1 MPGLVEPRMV
11 SDRQVRL
18 LRKKRME
25 EKTMEAAASAAGMSE
40 KTARKWRRGLLP
52 SETKEPR
59 TWRTRPDPFVAVWTT
74 EIEPLLV
81 ADKEGGL
88 EAKTIFAELSRKK
101 PGVFE
106 RGQLRTL
113 QRRVREWRAER
124 GPNKEVYFPQ
134 EHLPGRMASMDFT
147 HVTELGVTIA
157 GALFVHMFFELV
169 LAYSGWRFVELAFG
183 ETFEALVKGL
193 QGALWAL
200 GGVPERVRQD
210 NLSAATHELAKTG
223 GRGLTRRFA
232 DVVAHYGFHPSR
244 IQSGES
250 HENGVVEKAH
260 HLLKSALEQALLL
273 RGSRD
278 FPSVDVYMAFVGRVV
293 DETFH
298 QGREARVVEERAAL
312 KPLPSS
318 RVPEFTKVLV
328 QVRKW
333 STIPVAG
340 HIYSVPSRLIGHEIE
355 ARVYADIVEVRY
367 ANKTV
372 ETMPRLRG
380 ESAHR
385 IDYRHVIWSLVRKPG
400 AFAAYRY
407 REDLFP
413 SLVFRRA
420 YDSLRARRGDRADVE
435 YVRVLHLAAS
445 TSEHAVEQ
453 ALSALLDRD
462 ESFDYAAVKALAH
475 PAEPTVPEIHIG
487 VPDLRHYDALLAG
500 GAS

>member
-1 MPGLVEPRMV
+1 MV

-25 EKTMEAAASAAGMSE
+25 NKTLEAAASAAGMSE
-40 KTARKWRRGLLP
+40 RTARKWQRGPLP
-52 SETKEPR
+52 SATKEPR
-59 TWRTRPDPFVAVWTT
+59 TWRTRPDPFAEVWAT

-81 ADKEGGL
+81 ADQEGKL
-88 EAKTIFAELSRKK
+88 EAKTIFAEVCRKR
-101 PGVFE
+101 PGAFE
-106 RGQLRTL
+106 PGQLRTL
-113 QRRVREWRAER
+113 QRHVREWRAEH
-124 GPNKEVYFPQ
+124 GPAKEVYFPQ
-134 EHLPGRMASMDFT
+134 EHVPGRMGSMDFT
-147 HVTELGVTIA
+147 HATELGVTIA
-157 GALFVHMFFELV
+157 GALFVHMFFQLV

-183 ETFEALVKGL
+183 ETFEALVQGL
-193 QGALWAL
+193 QGGLWAL
-200 GGVPERVRQD
+200 GGVPWMVRQD

-223 GRGLTRRFA
+223 GRALTRRFA
-232 DVVAHYGFHPSR
+232 EVVEHYGFKPSR
-244 IQSGES
+244 IQPGES

-278 FPSVDVYMAFVGRVV
+278 FPSVEAYMTLVRRVV
-293 DETFH
+293 EETFH
-298 QGREARVVEERAAL
+298 QGREALLAEERAAL

-318 RVPEFTKVLV
+318 RVPEYTRVIV
-328 QVRKW
+328 GVRKW

-340 HIYSVPSRLIGHEIE
+340 RIYSVPSRLMGHEVE
-355 ARVYADIVEVRY
+355 ARVYADVVEVRY
-367 ANKTV
+367 AGKTV

-380 ESAHR
+380 EGAHR

-420 YDSLRARRGDRADVE
+420 YDALRERRGDRADVE

-453 ALSALLDRD
+453 ALSALLERGDA
-462 ESFDYAAVKALAH
+462 FDYAAVKALAQ
-475 PAEPTVPEIHIG
+475 PVQPTVPVLRIG
-487 VPDLRHYDALLAG
+487 APDLGQYDALLAAG

>member
-1 MPGLVEPRMV
+1 MV

-18 LRKKRME
+18 LRKKRMDK
-25 EKTMEAAASAAGMSE
+25 KTLEAAAAAAGMTE
-40 KTARKWRRGLLP
+40 RTARTWQRGALP

-59 TWRTRPDPFVAVWTT
+59 VWRTRPDPFVEVWST
-74 EIEPLLV
+74 EVEPLLV
-81 ADKEGGL
+81 SDKEGKL
-88 EAKTIFAELSRKK
+88 EAKTIFAALCRKK
-101 PGVFE
+101 VGVFE
-106 RGQLRTL
+106 AGQLRTL

-124 GPNKEVYFPQ
+124 GPDKEVYFPQ
-134 EHLPGRMASMDFT
+134 EHVPGRMGSMDFT
-147 HVTELGVTIA
+147 HATELGITIA
-157 GALFVHMFFELV
+157 GVLFVHMFFEFV
-169 LAYSGWRFVELAFG
+169 LAYSGWRFVQLAFG

-200 GGVPERVRQD
+200 GGVPQRVRQD
-210 NLSAATHELAKTG
+210 NLSAATHELVKTG

-232 DVVAHYGFHPSR
+232 EVVEHYGFDPSR
-244 IQSGES
+244 IRPGES

-278 FPSVDVYMAFVGRVV
+278 FPSVEAYMAFVGRIVE
-293 DETFH
+293 ETFL
-298 QGREARVVEERAAL
+298 QGREARLAEERAVL

-318 RVPEFTKVLV
+318 RVPEYTRVV
-328 QVRKW
+328 VDVRKW
-333 STIPVAG
+333 STVPVGG
-340 HIYSVPSRLIGHEIE
+340 HIYSVPSRLIGHEVE
-355 ARVYADIVEVRY
+355 ARVYADVVEIRY

-380 ESAHR
+380 EGAHR

-420 YDSLRARRGDRADVE
+420 YDALRTRRGDRADVE

-445 TSEHAVEQ
+445 TRELAVEQ
-453 ALSALLDRD
+453 ALAAFLERG
-462 ESFDYAAVKALAH
+462 EAFDYAAVKALAQPVK
-475 PAEPTVPEIHIG
+475 PAVPVLHIG
-487 VPDLRHYDALLAG
+487 VPDLRRYDALLAAG
-500 GAS
+500 GES